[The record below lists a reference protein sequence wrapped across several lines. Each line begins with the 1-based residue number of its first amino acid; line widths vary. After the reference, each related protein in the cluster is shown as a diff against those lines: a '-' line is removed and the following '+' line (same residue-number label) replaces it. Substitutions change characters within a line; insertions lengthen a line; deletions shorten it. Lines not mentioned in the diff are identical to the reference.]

1 MSQTVDAAQRK
12 ERWTDFIGRKAG
24 ERRRRLAGGGEGGEG
39 EGEGGDVNGPSV
51 FGGPGGLPGDAASR
65 GIS

>member
-1 MSQTVDAAQRK
+1 MERK
-12 ERWTDFIGRKAG
+12 RWT
-24 ERRRRLAGGGEGGEG
+24 RLRGKSGGLISSGGKRANVGGAWRGGGGG